1 MNSLGW
7 LPSLLSLLNLV
18 VGVTA
23 IILSMEGSF
32 YGAAVAVVVAMLFDG
47 LDGWIAR
54 RLHTSSDFGGKLDSL
69 ADIISFGIAP
79 AVILYGIGLKDL
91 GILGW
96 LAAILFPIA
105 GAVRL
110 ARFKAIS
117 VNGYFEGLPITAAG
131 GIAVS
136 LVISRVD
143 FAAWSLAIVVILLA
157 ILMVSR
163 VRYPHLMRLNVR
175 NIRIWKI
182 LLFIGVI
189 TIGIVITVTL
199 ADLRHL
205 IFLPSI
211 IYILYGIKDWVFSKT
226 RIIKGKH
233 GPAPKN

>member
-1 MNSLGW
+1 MA
-7 LPSLLSLLNLV
+7 
-18 VGVTA
+18 VGVIA

-32 YGAAVAVVVAMLFDG
+32 YGAAVAVVVAILFDG

-54 RLHTSSDFGGKLDSL
+54 RLHATSDFGGKLDSL
-69 ADIISFGIAP
+69 ADIVSFGIAP

-105 GAVRL
+105 GAARL
-110 ARFKAIS
+110 ARFKAGS
-117 VNGYFEGLPITAAG
+117 VTGYFVGLPITAAG

-143 FAAWSLAIVVILLA
+143 FTAWGLAIVVILLA

-163 VRYPHLMRLNVR
+163 VRYPDLKRLNVR
-175 NIRIWKI
+175 NIRLWKI
-182 LLFIGVI
+182 LLFIGVVA
-189 TIGIVITVTL
+189 IGIVITVTL
-199 ADLRHL
+199 ADPKHL

-211 IYILYGIKDWVFSKT
+211 IYILYGIKDWVFSKVC
-226 RIIKGKH
+226 IIKGQH
-233 GPAPKN
+233 CPAPKN